1 MPTSADLLIRK
12 RIRECSLGVDDID
25 LIFNHMKHFENRDN
39 QNKAQMVNALDLLQ
53 YSRMESPRK
62 KKKKKPCYATNTQA
76 YACPNCN
83 MILSPSEHTCSNCAL
98 VIEESP
104 LVAPTVDE
112 MRYKIQTHHIP
123 CMYKRQNH
131 WNERLC
137 QVQGKQK
144 THIPSEIIDKIKEE
158 IIKTSSLTV
167 ETIDISGVRKI
178 LKKLKLSKYYEHV
191 NYLTNMINGHRL
203 PYLSPSEEDKLR
215 HMFNR
220 IQEPFDRNIPPG
232 RSNFLN
238 YNYVFRKCLELLEL
252 DDLLPFF
259 SNLKSREKLY
269 DQDKIWKVICE
280 DINWQ
285 FIPSL

>member
-1 MPTSADLLIRK
+1 MPTSADLLVRK
-12 RIRECSLGVDDID
+12 RIRESSLGVEDIE
-25 LIFNHMKHFENRDN
+25 LIFNHMKDHGTKDN
-39 QNKAQMVNALDLLQ
+39 CDSLRPVDALDLLQ
-53 YSRMESPRK
+53 ASRVESPRK
-62 KKKKKPCYATNTQA
+62 KKKKRSTYGTKTEFF
-76 YACPNCN
+76 ACPNCKKT
-83 MILSPSEHTCSNCAL
+83 LHPEDHTCSNCAL

-104 LVAPTVDE
+104 LVPPSRDE
-112 MRYKIQTHHIP
+112 MRYKIQTHHVP

-144 THIPSEIIDKIKEE
+144 THIPAEVIDQIKAEINKTTSVDIK
-158 IIKTSSLTV
+158 
-167 ETIDISGVRKI
+167 TIDIAGIRKI

-191 NYLTNMINGHRL
+191 NYLTHMINGYQL
-203 PYLSPSEEDKLR
+203 PYLTQKEEDKLR
-215 HMFNR
+215 NMFNR
-220 IQEPFDRNIPPG
+220 IQGPFDRNLPSG

-252 DDLLPFF
+252 DELLPYF

-269 DQDKIWKVICE
+269 EQDKIWKIICDE
-280 DINWQ
+280 INWQ

>member
-1 MPTSADLLIRK
+1 MPTSADLLVRK
-12 RIRECSLGVDDID
+12 RIRESSLGIDDID
-25 LIFNHMKHFENRDN
+25 LIFNHMKHQEIHDT
-39 QNKAQMVNALDLLQ
+39 QSTVPVQNALDLLQ
-53 YSRMESPRK
+53 ASRVELPNK
-62 KKKKKPCYATNTQA
+62 KKKKKNNCGKNDTEV
-76 YACPNCN
+76 CPKCK
-83 MILSPSEHTCSNCAL
+83 SNLFSGEYSCRSCAL

-104 LVAPTVDE
+104 LVSPTIDE
-112 MRYKIQTHHIP
+112 MRYKIQTHHVP

-144 THIPSEIIDKIKEE
+144 TYIPETVLKEIKDEIHKTTSLDIK
-158 IIKTSSLTV
+158 
-167 ETIDISGVRKI
+167 TIDIAGVRKI

-191 NYLTNMINGHRL
+191 NYLTHMINGHTL
-203 PYLSPSEEDKLR
+203 PYLSTDEEDQLR
-215 HMFNR
+215 AMFNR
-220 IQEPFDRNIPPG
+220 IQLPFDRHLPQG

-252 DDLLPFF
+252 DDLLPYF

-269 DQDKIWKVICE
+269 EQDKIWKLICE
-280 DINWQ
+280 EINWQ